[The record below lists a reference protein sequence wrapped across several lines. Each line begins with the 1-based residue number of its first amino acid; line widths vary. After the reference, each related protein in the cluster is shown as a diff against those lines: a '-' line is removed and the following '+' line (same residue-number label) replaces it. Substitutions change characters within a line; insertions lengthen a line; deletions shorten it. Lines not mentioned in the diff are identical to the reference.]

1 MHPLTETDMNINLSQ
16 TPAQNLVAL
25 LNDMNGTTLV
35 EANVTFSDVETLVE
49 QPTNSRVV
57 VAPGDSPAFSGSD
70 YLYYN
75 RISAPVQ
82 LGTNESI
89 EISVTEEMTDDSIL
103 SAALLQFPLHSTEWV
118 FSALQR
124 PVGSERPGMLMITA
138 KPDSLL
144 YVGSYSFRL
153 VIAA

>member
-1 MHPLTETDMNINLSQ
+1 MNINLSQ

-25 LNDMNGTTLV
+25 LNELNGTSLTDANVAFSAV
-35 EANVTFSDVETLVE
+35 EALVE
-49 QPTNSRVV
+49 QDTNSRCVIE
-57 VAPGDSPAFSGSD
+57 PGTTPAFSGSD
-70 YLYYN
+70 FFYYN

-82 LGTNESI
+82 LGTNDSI
-89 EISVTEEMTDDSIL
+89 EVTVTEGMSDEAVMT
-103 SAALLQFPLHSTEWV
+103 AAMLQFPLHSTEWA

-124 PVGSERPGMLMITA
+124 PVGSDRPGMLMIAA
-138 KPDSLL
+138 KPESLL